1 MAARRKKLPGL
12 LYDKTTGWWF
22 SNIRDPSKRCG
33 RTKYMWAKTKT
44 EAHYLYRKSIET
56 VVAEHATREPE
67 AMINSADSWALIEM
81 AAHYYDLKLSDGC
94 SDWFL
99 AAIKRY
105 LQRFLDWL
113 TEHESLRE

>member
-22 SNIRDPSKRCG
+22 SNIRDSSKKCG
-33 RTKYMWAKTKT
+33 RTKYMWAKKKS
-44 EAHYLYRKSIET
+44 EAYCLYTKSIET
-56 VVAEHATREPE
+56 VVAEYAIKEPE
-67 AMINSADSWALIEM
+67 GMINSADSWALIER

-99 AAIKRY
+99 AAVKRY
-105 LQRFLDWL
+105 LQRFLGWHWQQAL
-113 TEHESLRE
+113 Q